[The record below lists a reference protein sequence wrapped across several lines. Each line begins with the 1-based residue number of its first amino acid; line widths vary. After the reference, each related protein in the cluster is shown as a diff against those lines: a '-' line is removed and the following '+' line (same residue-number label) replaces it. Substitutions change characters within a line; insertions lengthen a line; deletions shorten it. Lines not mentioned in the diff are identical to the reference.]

1 MITIKVYKG
10 SNTSSEFKTYN
21 LDNDKLK
28 SFETY
33 NDFMS
38 VNEKGEYTIERW
50 IHINEYGG
58 YTIEKKIETGK
69 IEDFS
74 LYEGINVIEIDSK
87 RSQTE
92 IIYIIENPYTK
103 AMGVEIKNKIQ
114 INNQGI
120 MQEVSKKVGKEEI
133 ISRINQSPE
142 EIKLK
147 ASKIEFE
154 GMVTANNNVTID
166 ENGFIKAKG
175 IFDERGSFTTLTAPG
190 YRKSVKADDTQQMH
204 LYDCDFNSIDYLYER
219 EIPPEP
225 DGTNVVQDRI
235 LLPNGLHLEIIMPAG
250 FTPTDMRVQLN
261 HKTKKWYDRLSGDF
275 ICEGNTKEACLYSR
289 GEYNTF
295 DYNAF
300 NRGDDYL
307 ILNENDRIKN
317 AFGNNET
324 KANFN
329 GDQTVMSKNLIND
342 LVYDKDT
349 TKARTVKVIVAPWLW
364 RYWVGARLEQGATQ
378 WFPNT
383 IRNDVLPKQG
393 IITPQFIVMGYY
405 KEIGGN

>member
-28 SFETY
+28 TFETY

-58 YTIEKKIETGK
+58 YKIEKKIEKGK

-74 LYEGINVIEIDSK
+74 LYEGINVIEIDSR

-133 ISRINQSPE
+133 ISSINQSPE

-147 ASKIEFE
+147 ASKIKFE
-154 GMVTANNNVTID
+154 GMVTANNNVSID

-175 IFDERGSFTTLTAPG
+175 IFDERGSFTTLYGNG
-190 YRKSVKADDTQQMH
+190 YEKTVNIGENGVDILDSDFHSIEQNFDDGERSINYYLHNAIH
-204 LYDCDFNSIDYLYER
+204 LNLF
-219 EIPPEP
+219 
-225 DGTNVVQDRI
+225 
-235 LLPNGLHLEIIMPAG
+235 MPKG
-250 FTPTDMRVQLN
+250 FTPIDIRIILE
-261 HKTKKWYDRLSGDF
+261 HKPRKWFEFNGDY
-275 ICEGNTKEACLYSR
+275 ICDGNTKAVCIYKHGEFETFQWKREQLYHHYYER
-289 GEYNTF
+289 F
-295 DYNAF
+295 
-300 NRGDDYL
+300 
-307 ILNENDRIKN
+307 NENDRIKD
-317 AFGNNET
+317 AFGTNKTSYTFNGNET
-324 KANFN
+324 I
-329 GDQTVMSKNLIND
+329 QSRNLIND
-342 LVYDKDT
+342 LIYDKDT
-349 TKARTVKVIVAPWLW
+349 TKDRVIKAYIGGFRYDYVVSGTIIASDSMGGVNYPDEVKKAGGLLSSMGKIRPQIVA
-364 RYWVGARLEQGATQ
+364 Y
-378 WFPNT
+378 
-383 IRNDVLPKQG
+383 
-393 IITPQFIVMGYY
+393 GYY
-405 KEIGGN
+405 KDIGGN

>member
-10 SNTSSEFKTYN
+10 SNTSSEFKTYS

-28 SFETY
+28 TFEKY

-58 YTIEKKIETGK
+58 YTIEKRIETGK
-69 IEDFS
+69 IEGFS
-74 LYEGINVIEIDSK
+74 LYKGINVIEIDSR

-120 MQEVSKKVGKEEI
+120 MQEVSKKVGKDEI

-147 ASKIEFE
+147 ASKIKFE
-154 GMVTANNNVTID
+154 GMGTANNNVSID

-175 IFDERGSFTTLTAPG
+175 IFDERGSFTILTSPG
-190 YRKSVKADDTQQMH
+190 YRKSVKANDTQQMQ
-204 LYDCDFNSIDYLYER
+204 LYDCDFCSIDFLYER
-219 EIPPEP
+219 EISPDP

-235 LLPNGLHLEIIMPAG
+235 MLTNGLHLEVIMPAG
-250 FTPTDMRVQLN
+250 FTPTDMRVQLS
-261 HKTKKWYDRLSGDF
+261 HKPKKWYDRLSGDF
-275 ICEGNTKEACLYSR
+275 ICEGNTKGACLYSR
-289 GEYNTF
+289 GDYNTF
-295 DYNAF
+295 DYSAF
-300 NRGDDYL
+300 ERGDDYL
-307 ILNENDRIKN
+307 ILNTDDQIKKRI
-317 AFGNNET
+317 
-324 KANFN
+324 
-329 GDQTVMSKNLIND
+329 
-342 LVYDKDT
+342 
-349 TKARTVKVIVAPWLW
+349 W
-364 RYWVGARLEQGATQ
+364 R
-378 WFPNT
+378 
-383 IRNDVLPKQG
+383 
-393 IITPQFIVMGYY
+393 
-405 KEIGGN
+405 

>member
-21 LDNDKLK
+21 LNNDKLK

-58 YTIEKKIETGK
+58 YKIEKKIETGK
-69 IEDFS
+69 IENFS
-74 LYEGINVIEIDSK
+74 LYEGINVIEIDLR

-120 MQEVSKKVGKEEI
+120 MQEVSKKVGKDEI

-147 ASKIEFE
+147 ASKIKFE
-154 GMVTANNNVTID
+154 GMVTANNNVSID

-175 IFDERGSFTTLTAPG
+175 IFDERGSFTILTSPG
-190 YRKSVKADDTQQMH
+190 YRKSVKANDTQQMQ
-204 LYDCDFNSIDYLYER
+204 LYDCDFCSIDFLYER
-219 EIPPEP
+219 EISPEP

-235 LLPNGLHLEIIMPAG
+235 MLTNGLHLEVIMPAG
-250 FTPTDMRVQLN
+250 FTPTDMRVQLS
-261 HKTKKWYDRLSGDF
+261 HKPKKWYDRLSGDF
-275 ICEGNTKEACLYSR
+275 ICEGNTKGACLYSR
-289 GEYNTF
+289 GDYNTF
-295 DYNAF
+295 DYSAF
-300 NRGDDYL
+300 ERGDDYL
-307 ILNENDRIKN
+307 ILNTDDQIKKG
-317 AFGNNET
+317 FGDKEYVD
-324 KANFN
+324 FN
-329 GDQTVMSKNLIND
+329 GYQTVMSKNLIND

-349 TKARTVKVIVAPWLW
+349 TKVRNVKVVIAPRSP
-364 RYWVGARLEQGATQ
+364 RYRVGARLEQGATQ

-383 IRNDVLPKQG
+383 IRNDVLPFQG
-393 IITPQFIVMGYY
+393 ILTPQIIVMGYY
-405 KEIGGN
+405 KDIGGN

>member
-28 SFETY
+28 TFEKY

-58 YTIEKKIETGK
+58 YTIEKKIEKGK

-74 LYEGINVIEIDSK
+74 LYEGINVIEIDSR

-103 AMGVEIKNKIQ
+103 AMDVEIKNKMQ

-120 MQEVSKKVGKEEI
+120 MQEVSKKVGKDEI

-147 ASKIEFE
+147 ASKIKFE
-154 GMVTANNNVTID
+154 GMVTANNNVSID
-166 ENGFIKAKG
+166 EKGYIKAKG
-175 IFDERGSFTTLTAPG
+175 IFDERGSFTILTSPG
-190 YRKSVKADDTQQMH
+190 YRKSVKANDTQQMQ
-204 LYDCDFNSIDYLYER
+204 LYDCDFCSIDFLYER
-219 EIPPEP
+219 EISPEP
-225 DGTNVVQDRI
+225 DGTNVAQDRI
-235 LLPNGLHLEIIMPAG
+235 MLTNGLHLEVIMPAG
-250 FTPTDMRVQLN
+250 FTPTDMRVQLS
-261 HKTKKWYDRLSGDF
+261 HKPKKWYDRLSGDF
-275 ICEGNTKEACLYSR
+275 ICEGNTKGACLYSR
-289 GEYNTF
+289 GDYNTF
-295 DYNAF
+295 DYSAF
-300 NRGDDYL
+300 ERGDDYL
-307 ILNENDRIKN
+307 ILNTDDQIKKG
-317 AFGNNET
+317 FGDKEYVD
-324 KANFN
+324 FN
-329 GDQTVMSKNLIND
+329 GYQTVMSKNLIND

-349 TKARTVKVIVAPWLW
+349 RKVRNVKVVIAPRSP
-364 RYWVGARLEQGATQ
+364 RYRVGARLEQGATQ

-383 IRNDVLPKQG
+383 IRNDVLPFQG
-393 IITPQFIVMGYY
+393 ILTPQFIVMGYY
-405 KEIGGN
+405 KDIGGN